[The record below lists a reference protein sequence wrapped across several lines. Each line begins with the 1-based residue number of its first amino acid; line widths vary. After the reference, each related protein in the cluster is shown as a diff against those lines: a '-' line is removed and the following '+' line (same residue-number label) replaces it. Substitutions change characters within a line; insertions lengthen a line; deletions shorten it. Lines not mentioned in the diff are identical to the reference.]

1 MFFSFLSLGA
11 RVKEDLPSIN
21 LSIITRKKKRHGYEG
36 RGGNYN
42 LIDFHTTL
50 CNRVTCNM

>member
-21 LSIITRKKKRHGYEG
+21 LNIITRKKKRHGYEG